1 MNILVTGSDGFIGT
15 NLIEKIKSDNLIIMC
30 DKRYSLSMT
39 NLTGQYLYSANQLYK
54 NSFDFS
60 KIRFNQPEPYEPIEK
75 IDFVFHLGAISDT
88 TYTNKQQI
96 TFWNYDFS
104 VELFNWC
111 AKNKIPLV
119 YASSAATYGDGKNG
133 FSDNLLPSELKP
145 LNLYAETKNNF
156 DEYVLNNKTD
166 SLCVGLKFFNVYGI
180 HEYLKNYSMTSL
192 IHKGINEISK
202 TSKIKLFEFGQ
213 QKRDF
218 VFAEDVVDV
227 MTWFLD
233 KDYSV
238 NGIYNVGTGE
248 AKTFEN
254 LSDAIFSAMEKKPNV
269 EYIPMPEILK
279 GKYQDFTEA
288 DISKLRK
295 IGYDKI
301 FSSLEYGAKKTWDF
315 YKDKK
320 MDFDKIEEEKF
331 KLHYG

>member
-1 MNILVTGSDGFIGT
+1 
-15 NLIEKIKSDNLIIMC
+15 
-30 DKRYSLSMT
+30 
-39 NLTGQYLYSANQLYK
+39 
-54 NSFDFS
+54 
-60 KIRFNQPEPYEPIEK
+60 
-75 IDFVFHLGAISDT
+75 
-88 TYTNKQQI
+88 
-96 TFWNYDFS
+96 
-104 VELFNWC
+104 
-111 AKNKIPLV
+111 
-119 YASSAATYGDGKNG
+119 
-133 FSDNLLPSELKP
+133 
-145 LNLYAETKNNF
+145 
-156 DEYVLNNKTD
+156 
-166 SLCVGLKFFNVYGI
+166 
-180 HEYLKNYSMTSL
+180 MTSL